1 MRSREAPAG
10 DRGCDLEQGPS
21 LLSYHSLFDLTSN
34 FFLFPISHATSNK
47 EKTRHNSPTSI
58 QPNRTQP
65 DRTRPTY
72 NSIQSNPF
80 QSNLQIPIRNG
91 KRPSNPPPPL
101 CPVPLQASLTS
112 GNPPPQ
118 KQAPSAPTK
127 RKPLRLKATER
138 LANPLA
144 PRKVHRP
151 DSAVTDGFLD
161 TKADKQRIRH
171 AAFVSRITKP
181 SSTSSSSNSKKN
193 ARRHARRRE
202 QQLSASGAAMVD
214 GLADALPALTA
225 DEVAAG
231 DAERAGRV
239 RHKSLRSRPGALRRR
254 ERVVRGEMERF
265 GVSLAQLAGV
275 QETAAPA
282 PAPAPTATAPAAQ
295 NDDAAMEDVQQ
306 QQKSASANRFA
317 ALRGFISATMEQN
330 PAFAQRDAAAAAAG
344 SGTKGV

>member
-1 MRSREAPAG
+1 MVSALPIPPPLPRSP
-10 DRGCDLEQGPS
+10 PS
-21 LLSYHSLFDLTSN
+21 LTD
-34 FFLFPISHATSNK
+34 
-47 EKTRHNSPTSI
+47 
-58 QPNRTQP
+58 
-65 DRTRPTY
+65 
-72 NSIQSNPF
+72 
-80 QSNLQIPIRNG
+80 IRQ
-91 KRPSNPPPPL
+91 PPPP
-101 CPVPLQASLTS
+101 
-112 GNPPPQ
+112 

-171 AAFVSRITKP
+171 ASFVSRITKP
-181 SSTSSSSNSKKN
+181 STSASSSSTANSKKN

-282 PAPAPTATAPAAQ
+282 PAPTATAPAAQ